1 MHGMEYGAAG
11 EALDATA
18 SAQSSDALA
27 RDIGDA
33 VAEMVHMH
41 HPALY
46 AVLVDRRQCPVK
58 RRQLVDG
65 RSYVVECSTCREM
78 CGNRREDVAPVEC
91 CTGRVR
97 TPERRLVELYNVIRL
112 IRRKRQR

>member
-18 SAQSSDALA
+18 VAKLLERLA

-41 HPALY
+41 HPALD
-46 AVLVDRRQCPVK
+46 AMLIDRRQCPVK

-65 RSYVVECSTCREM
+65 RSYVVKCSTCREM
-78 CGNRREDVAPVEC
+78 CGNRREDVAPVERI
-91 CTGRVR
+91 TGRVR
-97 TPERRLVELYNVIRL
+97 TPELRLVELYNVIRL

>member
-18 SAQSSDALA
+18 VAKLLERLA

-65 RSYVVECSTCREM
+65 RSYVGECSTCREL
-78 CGNRREDVAPVEC
+78 CRHRREEVAPVERC
-91 CTGRVR
+91 PGQVS
-97 TPERRLVELYNVIRL
+97 TPERRLVELYTVIRL
-112 IRRKRQR
+112 IRRTRQR